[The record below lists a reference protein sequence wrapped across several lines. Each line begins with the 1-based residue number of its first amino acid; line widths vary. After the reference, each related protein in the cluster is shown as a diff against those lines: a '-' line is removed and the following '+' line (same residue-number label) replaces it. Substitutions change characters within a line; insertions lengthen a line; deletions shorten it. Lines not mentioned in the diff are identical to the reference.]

1 MIYKQTKVK
10 IVDNSGA
17 KLLKIFHLLKYPSSQ
32 NYSQSGELVLG
43 SIVKYK
49 VNKKVSKKQ
58 IYKALVVTSKKN
70 SFRKN
75 GIFVK
80 FDENRG
86 VLLDNVQKMIGT
98 RIFGPVSK
106 EVKRFAYTRLIAV
119 TKKLI

>member
-1 MIYKQTKVK
+1 MIYKQTKLK

-17 KLLKIFHLLKYPSSQ
+17 KILKIFHLLKYSSSQ

-43 SIVKYK
+43 SIIKYK

-58 IYKALVVTSKKN
+58 IYKALVITSKRN
-70 SFRKN
+70 IFRKN

-86 VLLDNVQKMIGT
+86 ILVDTQKLVGT

-106 EVKRFAYTRLIAV
+106 EVKRSAHIRLLAS

>member
-1 MIYKQTKVK
+1 MIYKHTKLK

-17 KLLKIFHLLKYPSSQ
+17 KLLRVFHLLKYPSSQ
-32 NYSQSGELVLG
+32 NYSQNGELVLG
-43 SIVKYK
+43 SVIKYK

-58 IYKALVVTSKKN
+58 IYKALIITSKKN
-70 SFRKN
+70 SFRRN
-75 GIFVK
+75 GIFIK

-86 VLLDNVQKMIGT
+86 VLFDNTQKMVGT

-106 EVKRFAYTRLIAV
+106 EVKRSSYTRLLIT